1 MNDKPKSTGLAG
13 AVSRYFGAT
22 FQSLRSSNFR
32 WYCLGILISL
42 TGSLMQ
48 EIVVAWIAYKMT
60 GSSFVL
66 GSILF
71 SYQVPMLVLGVL
83 GGWAADRFDR
93 KRIIVTTQF
102 LALGISLT
110 WLTLSA
116 TGNLAV
122 WHLYLLSAF
131 FGCIVAFEIPARFA
145 MIPQMVKDEDCMNAF
160 SLDSLLFYSGRVLG
174 PATGALMLAAIGA
187 TGCFALNAASYV
199 FELLTLARIRPAPR
213 PQSVSA
219 TLKEGFAF
227 TYGTPEVRR
236 ILIFVAVFSFL
247 GVYVPLMPVFTTLL
261 GGTERLNGLL
271 IAASEIG
278 AMIGSV
284 YLANRT
290 AKAAFM
296 NPLKRYVGL
305 AGVSYGVCLLAFA
318 LSRSIPLSLALIV
331 PTGLSMTIL
340 LIGSH
345 ALIQDRTDDRMRGVV
360 STVFWM
366 YSYFGMFALGG
377 PTIGW
382 LVEQVGVNWTIAGAS
397 AICIST
403 AVWYLSKRSVP
414 PASRNG
420 EDTTDAPSAVT
431 SQVQPAGDPGTN
443 PQGRITMNLSEARIW
458 CQRAHGD
465 QKYGDHPYSYHL
477 DAVEGV
483 AVRFG
488 FADDEIIRM
497 SCQTHDTKEDRGV
510 TREQLLTAGFPVE
523 VADITDAVTDEDG
536 ATREEKKAKTLP
548 KIAKIR
554 KAIIVKLCDRIANVE
569 ESKKTNNTKKFQ
581 MYKKEQAELS
591 RQLRDFNDKEL
602 EPLWNHLEGLFA
614 ESN

>member
-1 MNDKPKSTGLAG
+1 MNDKPKSTGLLG
-13 AVSRYFGAT
+13 AVSRYFSAT
-22 FQSLRSSNFR
+22 FQSLRSPSFR
-32 WYCLGILISL
+32 WYCMGILISL

-48 EIVVAWIAYKMT
+48 EVVVAWIAYKMT

-110 WLTLSA
+110 WLALSA

-145 MIPQMVKDEDCMNAF
+145 MIPQMVNEEDCMNAF

-187 TGCFALNAASYV
+187 TGCFALNAVSYIL
-199 FELLTLARIRPAPR
+199 ELLTLARVRPAPR
-213 PQSVSA
+213 PKSDGVS
-219 TLKEGFAF
+219 LKEGFAF
-227 TYGTPEVRR
+227 TYGTPEIRR

-247 GVYVPLMPVFTTLL
+247 GVYVPLMPVFTTML
-261 GGTERLNGLL
+261 GGSEGTNGLL

-278 AMIGSV
+278 AMIGSM

-290 AKAAFM
+290 AKSAFM
-296 NPLKRYVGL
+296 NPLKRYVGI
-305 AGVSYGVCLLAFA
+305 AGIGYGVCLFLFA
-318 LSRSIPLSLALIV
+318 LSRSVPLSLALIV

-397 AICIST
+397 AICIAT
-403 AVWYLSKRSVP
+403 AFWYLSRRSVQS
-414 PASRNG
+414 ASQY
-420 EDTTDAPSAVT
+420 EDKTAAAPTAVT
-431 SQVQPAGDPGTN
+431 PPVQPAGTPGFDPLRR
-443 PQGRITMNLSEARIW
+443 PTMKLSEARIW

-465 QKYGDHPYSYHL
+465 QKYGEHPYSYHL

-488 FADDEIIRM
+488 FQDDEVVRM
-497 SCQTHDTKEDRGV
+497 SCQTHDLKEDRGV

-536 ATREEKKAKTLP
+536 ATREQKKAKTLP

-569 ESKKTNNTKKFQ
+569 ESKKTSNTKKFL

-614 ESN
+614 DGN

>member
-1 MNDKPKSTGLAG
+1 MNDKPKSTGPKG

-22 FQSLRSSNFR
+22 FQSLRSVSFR

-48 EIVVAWIAYKMT
+48 EVVVAWIAYQMT

-93 KRIIVTTQF
+93 KRIIVITQF

-116 TGNLAV
+116 TGHLAV
-122 WHLYLLSAF
+122 WHLYALSAV

-145 MIPQMVKDEDCMNAF
+145 MIPQMVNDEDCMNAF

-187 TGCFALNAASYV
+187 TGCFALNTVSYII
-199 FELLTLARIRPAPR
+199 ELVTLSRIRPAAR
-213 PQSVSA
+213 PSTNSA

-236 ILIFVAVFSFL
+236 ILIFVAVFSFF

-261 GGTERLNGLL
+261 EGTEKLNGLL

-278 AMIGSV
+278 AMVGSM
-284 YLANRT
+284 YLANKT

-296 NPLKRYVGL
+296 TPLKRYVGI
-305 AGVSYGVCLLAFA
+305 AGIGYGLSLLCFA

-331 PTGLSMTIL
+331 PTGLFMTIL

-345 ALIQDRTDDRMRGVV
+345 ALIQDRTEDRMRGVV

-382 LVEQVGVNWTIAGAS
+382 LVEQVGVNWTIALAS
-397 AICIST
+397 IICITT
-403 AVWYLSKRSVP
+403 AGWYLSRRS
-414 PASRNG
+414 
-420 EDTTDAPSAVT
+420 APSA
-431 SQVQPAGDPGTN
+431 S
-443 PQGRITMNLSEARIW
+443 
-458 CQRAHGD
+458 
-465 QKYGDHPYSYHL
+465 
-477 DAVEGV
+477 
-483 AVRFG
+483 
-488 FADDEIIRM
+488 
-497 SCQTHDTKEDRGV
+497 
-510 TREQLLTAGFPVE
+510 
-523 VADITDAVTDEDG
+523 
-536 ATREEKKAKTLP
+536 
-548 KIAKIR
+548 
-554 KAIIVKLCDRIANVE
+554 
-569 ESKKTNNTKKFQ
+569 
-581 MYKKEQAELS
+581 
-591 RQLRDFNDKEL
+591 
-602 EPLWNHLEGLFA
+602 
-614 ESN
+614 